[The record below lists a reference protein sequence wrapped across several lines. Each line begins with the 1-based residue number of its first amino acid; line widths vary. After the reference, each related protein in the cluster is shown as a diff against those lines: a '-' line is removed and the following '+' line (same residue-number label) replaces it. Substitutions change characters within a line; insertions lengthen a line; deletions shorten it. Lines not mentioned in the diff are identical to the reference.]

1 MAHKY
6 DTLLVEKPQL
16 SKIRSDQEPLPR
28 PWYKERIKTKI
39 LRKNNLQS
47 VALNGH
53 RWRFLKNGLDDFRD
67 GFPPQS
73 QEDLAII
80 QSEKGAGLSP
90 FLKNVAESFKPAQR
104 VSKRLTNSQICFS
117 KSLPL
122 PQTRREQMEEIE
134 YVLSQHPLA
143 LYPHLEEGMSP
154 ELFEEIVGIL
164 DPEMVLSGEDIC
176 EGLPAE
182 EKAQVTK
189 LKEDKARSTKCS
201 EDSEESKNRNPYK
214 WILFRGTQKED
225 QKTKLKW
232 DTSPQ
237 QDEEIKQIT
246 KEFCDW
252 VTSLGGENNNIEEAT
267 IMGLFASDYE
277 TSNSLAIPIK
287 VMELTNI
294 PGELRMI
301 VGVPPPKPSAK
312 IRKTTDLESTQVNGF
327 KCIYGAWYM
336 NPKTWRKRKVDE
348 PLLDPSSVAL
358 QTQSHLP
365 EGTGEMDEV
374 VRRLHATISF
384 LKYVK
389 AQGHRKPEFLEK
401 IFAAVKENPMDN
413 YKNK

>member
-16 SKIRSDQEPLPR
+16 SKIRSDKEPLPR

-47 VALNGH
+47 DALNGH

-67 GFPPQS
+67 GFPPQL

-104 VSKRLTNSQICFS
+104 VSKRLTKSQICFS

-122 PQTRREQMEEIE
+122 QQTRREQMEEIE
-134 YVLSQHPLA
+134 YGLSQHPLA

-176 EGLPAE
+176 EELPAE
-182 EKAQVTK
+182 EKAQVTQ
-189 LKEDKARSTKCS
+189 LKEDKAHSSKCS
-201 EDSEESKNRNPYK
+201 EDEESENRNPYK

-267 IMGLFASDYE
+267 IMSLFASDYE
-277 TSNSLAIPIK
+277 TSSSLAIPIK

-312 IRKTTDLESTQVNGF
+312 IRKTTDLESTHVI
-327 KCIYGAWYM
+327 KCLYGAWYM
-336 NPKTWRKRKVDE
+336 DPKTWRKRKIDE
-348 PLLDPSSVAL
+348 PLLDPSSVA
-358 QTQSHLP
+358 QQNQSHLP
-365 EGTGEMDEV
+365 EGTGAMDEV

-384 LKYVK
+384 LKFVK
-389 AQGHRKPEFLEK
+389 ARGHRKPEFLEK
-401 IFAAVKENPMDN
+401 IFAAVKENPMGN
-413 YKNK
+413 HKNK